1 MHSMT
6 AFAYHETETPLG
18 VISCEIKSVNQR
30 FLDLSIKAPEFIR
43 QEEEKIRK
51 LFAKDISRGKVSV
64 FVRFFPK
71 SEVALNQLSVNRS
84 VVQQLQA
91 CAEEIQATVGLEKND
106 MTVARYM
113 HWSEVIVQSPT
124 DTSSLSEYGM
134 RTIEAAIAD
143 LQASRAREGQAM
155 HDVLSSRVD
164 TIKALTAEIK
174 QHVPEINQ
182 YLQDKLRKKL
192 DDMDVEVNPE
202 RFEQELAFQLQ
213 RIDISEELDR
223 LNAHV
228 EEVTRVLSLK
238 EPVGR
243 RLDFLIQELNREANT
258 IGSKSASV
266 MTTNASVELKVAIE
280 QMREQIQNI
289 E

>member
-6 AFAYHETETPLG
+6 AFAYHETDTPLG

-30 FLDLSIKAPEFIR
+30 FLDLTIKAPEFVR

-51 LFAKDISRGKVSV
+51 LFAQDISRGKVSV
-64 FVRFFPK
+64 FVRFYPK
-71 SEVALNQLSVNRS
+71 SEVVLNQLTVNHS

-91 CAEEIQATVGLEKND
+91 CAEEIQTAVGLDRND
-106 MTVARYM
+106 MSVARYM
-113 HWSEVIVQSPT
+113 HWSDVIVQSPT
-124 DTSSLSEYGM
+124 DTSSLSKYGM
-134 RTIEAAIAD
+134 DTIKAAIAD

-155 HDVLSSRVD
+155 HDVLSSRVE
-164 TIKALTAEIK
+164 TIHKMTAEIREY
-174 QHVPEINQ
+174 VPQINQ

-192 DDMDVEVNPE
+192 DEMDVEVNPE

-223 LNAHV
+223 LDAHV
-228 EEVTRVLSLK
+228 EEVSRVLSLE

-243 RLDFLIQELNREANT
+243 RLDFLVQELNREANT

>member
-6 AFAYHETETPLG
+6 AFAYHETDTPLG

-30 FLDLSIKAPEFIR
+30 FLDLTIKAPEFIR

-51 LFAKDISRGKVSV
+51 LFAQDIARGKVSV
-64 FVRFFPK
+64 FVRFYPK
-71 SEVALNQLSVNRS
+71 SEVALNQLTVNHS
-84 VVQQLQA
+84 VVEQLQA
-91 CAEEIQATVGLEKND
+91 CAEEIQTAVGLEKND
-106 MTVARYM
+106 MSVARYM
-113 HWSEVIVQSPT
+113 HWNDVIVQSPT
-124 DTSSLSEYGM
+124 DTSSLSQYGM
-134 RTIEAAIAD
+134 DTIKAAIAD

-155 HDVLSSRVD
+155 HDVLSSRVE
-164 TIKALTAEIK
+164 TIQKMTAEI
-174 QHVPEINQ
+174 QAHVPKINQ

-192 DDMDVEVNPE
+192 DEMDVEVNPE

-228 EEVTRVLSLK
+228 EEVTRVLSLQ

-243 RLDFLIQELNREANT
+243 RLDFLVQELNREANT

>member
-30 FLDLSIKAPEFIR
+30 FLDLSIKAPEFVR

-51 LFAKDISRGKVSV
+51 LFAQALSRGKVSV

-71 SEVALNQLSVNRS
+71 SEVALNQLSVNHS
-84 VVQQLQA
+84 VVEQLKA
-91 CAEEIQATVGLEKND
+91 CAEEIQSAAGLERND
-106 MTVARYM
+106 MSVARYM
-113 HWSEVIVQSPT
+113 HWSDVIIQSPT

-134 RTIEAAIAD
+134 NTIKAAIKD

-155 HDVLSSRVD
+155 HDVLSSKVD
-164 TIKALTAEIK
+164 TIKNLVVEIK
-174 QHVPEINQ
+174 KYVPEINQ

-192 DDMDVEVNPE
+192 DELDVEVNPE

-213 RIDISEELDR
+213 RIDISEELER
-223 LNAHV
+223 LDAHV
-228 EEVTRVLSLK
+228 EEVTRVLSLQ

-243 RLDFLIQELNREANT
+243 RLDFLVQELNRESNT